1 MDAVYPPE
9 SSKERLYGAKPVDT
23 LESEEKAGGKALI
36 FIDLVRYFFL
46 LFLFHYFWT
55 EREKKLCPPADMVG

>member
-23 LESEEKAGGKALI
+23 LESEEEAGGKALI

-46 LFLFHYFWT
+46 LFLFHYF
-55 EREKKLCPPADMVG
+55 